1 MTPPRAFLVTI
12 KTRQARPRLYSTRHR
27 GKLIHPRSLLRKD
40 ETGWEARYRLVPRGY
55 VLHADRRAEVIVKSD
70 GSFAVR

>member
-1 MTPPRAFLVTI
+1 MTAPRAFPITI
-12 KTRQARPRLYSTRHR
+12 NTRQARPRLYSTK
-27 GKLIHPRSLLRKD
+27 GECSLIHPRSVLRKAD
-40 ETGWEARYRLVPRGY
+40 KGWQAHYRLVPRSY